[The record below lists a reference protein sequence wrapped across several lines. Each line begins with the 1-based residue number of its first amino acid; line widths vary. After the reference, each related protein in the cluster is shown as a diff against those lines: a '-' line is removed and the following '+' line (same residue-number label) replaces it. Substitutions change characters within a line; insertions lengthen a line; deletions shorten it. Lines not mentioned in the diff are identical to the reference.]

1 MTYTCSIRKFSD
13 YERFCIPDN
22 GIFDIGLPKEWKDF
36 FSSRAEEINSKPKK
50 ADIHPDFTEELV
62 QNWQNKGVELRDETD
77 EYCENFA
84 VIDGSNE
91 EFLLF
96 NSDFFNDTEYKNSF
110 KKGKIYR
117 FCFFGELKKHSDSV
131 VNSVEEGDFE
141 INEISEI
148 VPFIRDTYKEKE
160 KTLERKNIVEKEL
173 EEKNSTI
180 QGINQERFD
189 TKKELADLKIKF
201 DSLQF
206 EKTKLENERITPEKH
221 QELLDIQKGLEK
233 NLELI
238 KDENGKLSSQL
249 EKINK
254 QD

>member
-1 MTYTCSIRKFSD
+1 M
-13 YERFCIPDN
+13 
-22 GIFDIGLPKEWKDF
+22 
-36 FSSRAEEINSKPKK
+36 
-50 ADIHPDFTEELV
+50 
-62 QNWQNKGVELRDETD
+62 D
-77 EYCENFA
+77 EYCESFA
-84 VIDGSNE
+84 VIAGCDEKS
-91 EFLLF
+91 LLF
-96 NSDFFNDTEYKNSF
+96 DRDFFIDSEYSNSF
-110 KKGKIYR
+110 QKGKIYK
-117 FCFFGELKKHSDSV
+117 FSFSGELKKSSDNV
-131 VNSVEEGDFE
+131 VECCEEGDFE

-221 QELLDIQKGLEK
+221 QELLDIQKELEK

-249 EKINK
+249 EKISK
-254 QD
+254 WD